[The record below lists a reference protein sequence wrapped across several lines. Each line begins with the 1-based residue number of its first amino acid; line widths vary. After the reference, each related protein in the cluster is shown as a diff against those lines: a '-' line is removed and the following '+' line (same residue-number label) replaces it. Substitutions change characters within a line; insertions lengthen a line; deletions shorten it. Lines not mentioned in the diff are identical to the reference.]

1 TALIPRSWEVRP
13 TANAIRLIA
22 PDRQEAMDLIK
33 GARSYFKQSA
43 ERLQCELM
51 IVAHGSDRPLLR
63 IKAQNQ
69 KPSEGEELKMSD
81 RQSALLGA
89 DYMRILGFL
98 MHQRQEGNIVIIT
111 SNTTNIC
118 LHTNDLLTPARAHWT
133 AAQFTGYNYLRSW
146 RASREEYDRLNPEF
160 EQLQTLLARD
170 GYVKG
175 YNYSL
180 YRPDDAKC
188 SYSTDYY
195 LCRDYCGDEVRIG
208 VSRPQDWQLLEP
220 AEIN

>member
-1 TALIPRSWEVRP
+1 MVLGFTTVNPWNLEVGP
-13 TANAIRLIA
+13 MANTIRLVA

-33 GARSYFKQSA
+33 GARNYFKQSA

-51 IVAHGSDRPLLR
+51 IVCTGSDRPLLR
-63 IKAQNQ
+63 IKAQSQ

-81 RQSALLGA
+81 RQSTLLGA
-89 DYMRILGFL
+89 DYMRILEFL
-98 MHQRQEGNIVIIT
+98 MQQRQEGNIVIIT

-146 RASREEYDRLNPEF
+146 RASREEFDRLNPEF
-160 EQLQTLLARD
+160 EQLQTLLDRD
-170 GYVKG
+170 GHVKG

-195 LCRDYCGDEVRIG
+195 L
-208 VSRPQDWQLLEP
+208 
-220 AEIN
+220 